1 GNISHR
7 VGKESPPEKI
17 LESIKG
23 NAEMTDAFERFQEH
37 LRANEIDVKKTP
49 WTLGAS
55 LQMDSDKER
64 FVGEFSEQA
73 NMYLRREYRKP
84 FVVPERV

>member
-1 GNISHR
+1 
-7 VGKESPPEKI
+7 
-17 LESIKG
+17 ESIKG

-37 LRANEIDVKKTP
+37 LRANEIDVNKTP

-55 LQMDSDKER
+55 LQMDSDNER

-84 FVVPERV
+84 FVVPEQV